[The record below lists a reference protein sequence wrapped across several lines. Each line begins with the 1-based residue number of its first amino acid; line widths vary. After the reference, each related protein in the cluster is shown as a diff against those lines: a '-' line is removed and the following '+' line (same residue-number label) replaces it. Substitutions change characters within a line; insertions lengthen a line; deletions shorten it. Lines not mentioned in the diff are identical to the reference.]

1 MKKSVVVILFSLL
14 SIVTIVSLGVAIYS
28 YTQVRSVKK
37 SAGDGASTDDKKM
50 LETISS
56 AMVLPGE
63 APTIITVTDREKLQD
78 QEFFK
83 KAQNGDKVVI
93 YEGIRRIFLFRPS
106 LNKII
111 DVAPLVFN
119 EQQPIS
125 QPNPSPA
132 AATKSAQ
139 TVTPTIPK
147 AQPQPEASAAAAGS
161 MGTEEQ
167 GNFELR

>member
-1 MKKSVVVILFSLL
+1 MKKSVVIIVFSLL
-14 SIVTIVSLGVAIYS
+14 SIVAIASLGVAIYS
-28 YTQVRSVKK
+28 YSQVQSTKK
-37 SAGDGASTDDKKM
+37 TASSGAAGDDKKM
-50 LETISS
+50 LEAIAS
-56 AMVLPGE
+56 AMVLPSE

-93 YEGIRRIFLFRPS
+93 YESIRRIFLFRPS
-106 LNKII
+106 INKIV

-119 EQQPIS
+119 EQQPVS
-125 QPNPSPA
+125 QPAPTSA
-132 AATKSAQ
+132 DSTKSAQ

-147 AQPQPEASAAAAGS
+147 AQTQPEASSAAGS
-161 MGTEEQ
+161 IGAEEQ